1 MEISVTNNKGQAVL
15 SLHGR
20 LDTAATAQA
29 VADIDSQLAQCGPIN
44 ELACDASGLTYIS
57 SSGLRILMGL
67 AKRYN
72 NFKVVECKPAVYQVF
87 DMTGF
92 TKIMHIEK
100 ALRRLS
106 IEDCQILGAGGVGTV
121 YRLSDDTIIKVF
133 RDETTIDEV
142 QNEVTMAKEAF
153 VLGMPTA
160 ISFDIVRVG
169 SQLGLVYELLNADT
183 ISCCVKREPE
193 RIDEYARRYARLF
206 RQLHSIHVP
215 LSSSIP
221 SAQENQVKAVKH
233 IERYFGAA
241 KIDLLLRIA
250 GSIPQD
256 DRLLHC
262 DLQSKNAMIQ
272 NGEPMLI
279 DMGEVGYGHPLID
292 LGNSYSSMVTLLGDY
307 EQIIGMPQ
315 SLGRELWNRMVG
327 YYFEGADAVELA
339 HRIEQIW
346 AVSVVR
352 NFSWLA
358 LSDCFP
364 EDLIRQCQEAF
375 DERVVRQKDHLLAVC
390 DTFDDFN
397 IE

>member
-1 MEISVTNNKGQAVL
+1 MEISVTINKGQAVL
-15 SLHGR
+15 SLKGR

-44 ELACDASGLTYIS
+44 ELLCDASELVYIS

-100 ALRRLS
+100 ALRHLS
-106 IEDCQILGAGGVGTV
+106 IEGCQIIGAGGVGKV
-121 YRLSDDTIIKVF
+121 YRLDDDTIIKVF

-160 ISFDIVRVG
+160 ISFDIVRVDN
-169 SQLGLVYELLNADT
+169 QLGLVYELLNADT
-183 ISCCVKREPE
+183 MSYCVKREPD
-193 RIDEYARRYARLF
+193 RIDEYARMYAQLF
-206 RQLHSIHVP
+206 KQLHSIHVP
-215 LSSSIP
+215 LSSCIP
-221 SAQENQVKAVKH
+221 SALENMVKAVKH
-233 IERYFGAA
+233 IGRYFDTA
-241 KIDLLLRIA
+241 KIDLLLRIV

-292 LGNSYSSMVTLLGDY
+292 LGNSYSSMVTLLGDF
-307 EQIIGMPQ
+307 EQIIGLPQ
-315 SLGRELWNRMVG
+315 SLARELWNRMIG
-327 YYFEGADAVELA
+327 YYFEGADAVEQA

-346 AVSVVR
+346 AISIVR

-358 LSDCFP
+358 LSDSFP
-364 EDLIRQCQEAF
+364 EDLIRQCQDAF
-375 DERVVRQKDHLLAVC
+375 DERVVRHKDHLLAVC
-390 DTFDDFN
+390 ETFGDFN
-397 IE
+397 LQ